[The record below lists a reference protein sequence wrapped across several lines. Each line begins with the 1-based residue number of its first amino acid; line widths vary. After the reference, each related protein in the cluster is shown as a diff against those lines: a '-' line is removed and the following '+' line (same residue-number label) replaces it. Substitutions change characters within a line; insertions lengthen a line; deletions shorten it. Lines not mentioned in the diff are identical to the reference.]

1 MVAADQLA
9 LGLGEVKRRPVGLGQ
24 ETGIEDDG
32 REGLLDEVPLA
43 AELLLDDGVGV
54 EGQAQLA
61 DEGYPN
67 GVQALA
73 GRALSSQLMRMITE
87 SRIAR

>member
-1 MVAADQLA
+1 MTDSTSPIQQRPSVVERAFQIAKSGKVANVSA
-9 LGLGEVKRRPVGLGQ
+9 L
-24 ETGIEDDG
+24 
-32 REGLLDEVPLA
+32 
-43 AELLLDDGVGV
+43 
-54 EGQAQLA
+54 QAQLA

>member
-1 MVAADQLA
+1 MTDNTSPAQQRPSVVERAFQIAKSGKVANVPA
-9 LGLGEVKRRPVGLGQ
+9 L
-24 ETGIEDDG
+24 
-32 REGLLDEVPLA
+32 
-43 AELLLDDGVGV
+43 
-54 EGQAQLA
+54 QAQLA

-87 SRIAR
+87 SRTAK

>member
-1 MVAADQLA
+1 MTPRSGASSPRPSVVERAFQIAKSGKVANVSA
-9 LGLGEVKRRPVGLGQ
+9 L
-24 ETGIEDDG
+24 
-32 REGLLDEVPLA
+32 
-43 AELLLDDGVGV
+43 
-54 EGQAQLA
+54 QAQLA

-73 GRALSSQLMRMITE
+73 GRALSSQLMRMINE

>member
-1 MVAADQLA
+1 MTDSTSPIQQQRPSVVERAFQIAKSGKVANVSA
-9 LGLGEVKRRPVGLGQ
+9 L
-24 ETGIEDDG
+24 
-32 REGLLDEVPLA
+32 
-43 AELLLDDGVGV
+43 
-54 EGQAQLA
+54 QAQLA

-73 GRALSSQLMRMITE
+73 GRALSSQLMRMINE

>member
-1 MVAADQLA
+1 MTDSTSPIQQQRPSVVERAFQIAKSGKVANVSA
-9 LGLGEVKRRPVGLGQ
+9 L
-24 ETGIEDDG
+24 
-32 REGLLDEVPLA
+32 
-43 AELLLDDGVGV
+43 
-54 EGQAQLA
+54 QAQLA

>member
-1 MVAADQLA
+1 MTDSTSPIQQRPSVVERAFQIAKSGKVANVSA
-9 LGLGEVKRRPVGLGQ
+9 L
-24 ETGIEDDG
+24 
-32 REGLLDEVPLA
+32 
-43 AELLLDDGVGV
+43 
-54 EGQAQLA
+54 QAQLA

-73 GRALSSQLMRMITE
+73 GRALSNQLMRMITE